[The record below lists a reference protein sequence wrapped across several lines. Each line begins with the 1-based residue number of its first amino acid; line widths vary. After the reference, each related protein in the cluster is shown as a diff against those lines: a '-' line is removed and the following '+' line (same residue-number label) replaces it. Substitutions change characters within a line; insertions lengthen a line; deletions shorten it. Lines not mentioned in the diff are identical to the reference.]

1 MRIIWLF
8 GAAVGVVTL
17 FGTGL
22 LLVPAWLLGIY
33 GLTMTTDGEIVA
45 RLLGAQLLG
54 YAVLEWFCLRGGREL
69 RVVTLRAAFVA
80 ELGGF
85 VVSGLAALQ
94 GRGNA
99 LLLSVVALF
108 LVFAVWRGYYLITYR
123 GA

>member
-1 MRIIWLF
+1 MRITWLF

-17 FGTGL
+17 FGAGL
-22 LLVPAWLLGIY
+22 LVVPAWLLGIY

-54 YAVLEWFCLRGGREL
+54 YAVLEWYCLRGGREL
-69 RVVTLRAAFVA
+69 RVATLRAAFVA
-80 ELGGF
+80 ELGGA

-94 GRGNA
+94 GRGNTM
-99 LLLSVVALF
+99 LLSVVALF
-108 LVFAVWRGYYLITYR
+108 LVFAIWRGYYLITYR

>member
-1 MRIIWLF
+1 MRITWLF
-8 GAAVGVVTL
+8 GAAAAVVTL
-17 FGTGL
+17 FGVGL
-22 LLVPAWLLGIY
+22 LAVPAWLLGIY
-33 GLTMTTDGEIVA
+33 GLAMTTDGEIVA

-54 YAVLEWFCLRGGREL
+54 YAVLEWLCLRGGREL

-94 GRGNA
+94 GRGNTM
-99 LLLSVVALF
+99 LLSVVALF